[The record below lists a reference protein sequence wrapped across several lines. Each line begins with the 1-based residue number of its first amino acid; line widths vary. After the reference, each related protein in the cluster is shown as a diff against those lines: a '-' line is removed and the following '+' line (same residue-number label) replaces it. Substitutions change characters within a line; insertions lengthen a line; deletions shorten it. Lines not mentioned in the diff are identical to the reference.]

1 MITLN
6 NTELWEMRQVVAGL
20 GNGAVWQRMRARRA
34 SVLSQK
40 APFDA
45 LRLLR
50 SGYKQFARL
59 APDSSLRKRR
69 WLGMTTKLHHYQGL
83 R

>member
-1 MITLN
+1 MLSHVCVAILFSSQRTCG
-6 NTELWEMRQVVAGL
+6 ELFEDFL
-20 GNGAVWQRMRARRA
+20 KIGNGGVWQRMRARRA

-50 SGYKQFARL
+50 AGYKQFARL
-59 APDSSLRKRR
+59 AQIPRCAKDAGS
-69 WLGMTTKLHHYQGL
+69 G
-83 R
+83 